1 MTFTEFNLKE
11 QLQKAIEEAGFKEP
25 SPIQQ
30 QAIPVILEG
39 RDIVGQAHTGTGKT
53 AAFGLPILNKLECNG
68 DVEAVIIVPT
78 RELAMQVS
86 DEIFKFGKFLK
97 INTATVYGGQSYSR
111 QLKHIENS
119 SVIVATPGRF
129 LDLLRDGKIEIAPKY
144 VVLDEA
150 DEMLD
155 MGFLD
160 DIKEIFTFMP
170 EDRQTL
176 LFSATMPSY

>member
-1 MTFTEFNLKE
+1 
-11 QLQKAIEEAGFKEP
+11 
-25 SPIQQ
+25 
-30 QAIPVILEG
+30 
-39 RDIVGQAHTGTGKT
+39 
-53 AAFGLPILNKLECNG
+53 
-68 DVEAVIIVPT
+68 
-78 RELAMQVS
+78 MQVS

-160 DIKEIFTFMP
+160 DIKTTIPFHQKMMEN
-170 EDRQTL
+170 EDFISNNYDTKYL
-176 LFSATMPSY
+176 ENYKNLDEL